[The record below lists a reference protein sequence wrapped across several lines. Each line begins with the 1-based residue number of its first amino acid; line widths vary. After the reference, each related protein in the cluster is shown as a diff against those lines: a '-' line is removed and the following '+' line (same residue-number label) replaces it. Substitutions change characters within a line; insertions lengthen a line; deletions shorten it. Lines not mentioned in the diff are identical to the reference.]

1 MFATPRTPERSDGF
15 TKEDLLN
22 ELIVVQ
28 VDDYDPKTPT
38 KYGTSA
44 TLLATV
50 TVVTGELAG
59 VVEPRF
65 YCAGNLARQIGEALD
80 VGAMAPGRI
89 IKGQSATGR
98 DWFGIEWATDPGDLK
113 AAETAVRGAQ
123 QQAAHKAA
131 QRPTPQPVARPVA
144 LGDQV
149 RDTVRD
155 LKRRAAQQPASDSDE
170 APF

>member
-1 MFATPRTPERSDGF
+1 VFATPRTPQQSDGF

-44 TLLATV
+44 TLLGTV

-80 VGAMAPGRI
+80 VGSMAPGRI
-89 IKGQSATGR
+89 IKGQSASGR
-98 DWFGIEWATDPGDLK
+98 DWFGIEWATEQGDLK
-113 AAETAVRGAQ
+113 SAEEAVMKVYKTAAPKVA
-123 QQAAHKAA
+123 
-131 QRPTPQPVARPVA
+131 PTPTPTPAPRPVA
-144 LGDQV
+144 LGDQA
-149 RDTVRD
+149 RDTVRT
-155 LKRRAAQQPASDSDE
+155 LKQRAQQATTDE

>member
-1 MFATPRTPERSDGF
+1 VFATPRTPQQSDGF

-44 TLLATV
+44 TLLGTV

-65 YCAGNLARQIGEALD
+65 YCAGNLARQIGDALD
-80 VGAMAPGRI
+80 VGTMAPGRI
-89 IKGQSATGR
+89 VKGQSANGR
-98 DWFGIEWATDPGDLK
+98 DWFGIEWTADAKDVA
-113 AAETAVRGAQ
+113 AAEKAVRTAQ
-123 QQAAHKAA
+123 EGPRDARTVKVAPA
-131 QRPTPQPVARPVA
+131 PTPAPVP
-144 LGDQV
+144 LGDAV

-155 LKRRAAQQPASDSDE
+155 LRRRAAEQATTDDT